1 MGLRWGGGRNVPVG
15 QPGFFES
22 FYAENS
28 NSAVNL
34 YLLRPLGCFW
44 SCSVWKH
51 SCWGDVQGCR
61 GSSGIWRGPFWGP
74 EGVLVGF

>member
-1 MGLRWGGGRNVPVG
+1 MRPGWDGGSGGNRNGMGLRWGGGRNVPVG

-44 SCSVWKH
+44 SCSVQ
-51 SCWGDVQGCR
+51 CVEAFLLG
-61 GSSGIWRGPFWGP
+61 
-74 EGVLVGF
+74 